1 MCPCLLVLLALVSA
15 GEPEAPAP
23 NPLLKQ
29 LVGEGFPIPG
39 GAQLKL
45 PAPFMTDGMTAKQ
58 QEEVLAKAT
67 EKIPVEAFLQKSDTA
82 PISQKV
88 TSVDDPD
95 KERRI
100 QMVDVSFIAYA
111 DFKSVL
117 KQENLDPLLEGDHK
131 DRPVVDSALTPEALA
146 KRGIKLLNETNVE
159 ERYYPLEFTLL
170 DKVRITGATH
180 TIRTRTA
187 DGLVAATVLDPRFAK
202 DEEFPAQWRLVD
214 RTSDKEQL
222 GPAHV
227 YAGLA
232 GYVKITELKAP
243 AGALFIELHYAL
255 EDPYAWYDGKNI
267 LRSKLPEAV
276 REKVQAFRR
285 KLAKN
290 S

>member
-1 MCPCLLVLLALVSA
+1 MISPCLLVALALCSS

-23 NPLLKQ
+23 NALFKQ

-39 GAQLKL
+39 GAKLTL
-45 PAPFMTDGMTAKQ
+45 PAPLMADGMTAKQ
-58 QEEVLAKAT
+58 QADVLAKVT
-67 EKIPVEAFLQKSDTA
+67 EKVPIEAFLQKSDSA

-88 TSVDDPD
+88 TSVDDAD
-95 KERRI
+95 HDRRI

-117 KQENLDPLLEGDHK
+117 KQENLDPLLEGEHK
-131 DRPVVDSALTPEALA
+131 DRPVINSALAPEALA
-146 KRGIKLLNETNVE
+146 KRGIKLLNETNIE

-180 TIRTRTA
+180 TVRTRTA
-187 DGLVAATVLDPRFAK
+187 DGLLAATVLDPRFAK
-202 DEEFPAQWRLVD
+202 DEEFPAQWRLID
-214 RTSDKEQL
+214 RTADKEQL

-232 GYVKITELKAP
+232 GYVKITELKEP

-285 KLAKN
+285 KLKAG
-290 S
+290 